1 MRIEACK
8 KNRIQFNAFQLATVL
23 SKVRSTAPGIVQRML
38 VTLGDRMHLVG
49 FPTRCDIAPVNLGLT
64 ALANPRTAVRR
75 LVCSTHYHYSK
86 GRTLGTR
93 GIWAARRH
101 D

>member
-23 SKVRSTAPGIVQRML
+23 SKVRSTAPSIVQRML

-49 FPTRCDIAPVNLGLT
+49 FPTRCDIAPTRITIVIV
-64 ALANPRTAVRR
+64 ANPRTAGEAVG
-75 LVCSTHYHYSK
+75 L
-86 GRTLGTR
+86 L
-93 GIWAARRH
+93 
-101 D
+101 DPLPL